1 MKDNNN
7 WGIKNKLEEFNLI
20 NEPNCKK
27 KETNNERCGRIEV
40 SSIAF
45 QSHNPL

>member
-20 NEPNCKK
+20 NEPKQTVST
-27 KETNNERCGRIEV
+27 EDQLER
-40 SSIAF
+40 F
-45 QSHNPL
+45 D